1 MVYTIPLMGS
11 RSAINKIADFPSPC
25 SIHSLP
31 NNHFLMTT
39 FSTNRRNALK
49 KGLLTLGSLAALP
62 QLSEAASRS
71 INDGAFAD
79 APLSLDPEL
88 RIFRS
93 PMVREHFLET
103 TRERPKI
110 TTKLSSNENPYGP
123 PMSAQEAVAESVKR
137 GNRYAWQE
145 MADLIDKIAKKEGVT
160 PEHIMMG
167 PGSSDLLEKTALV
180 LFMNGGNIVSA
191 DPCYMSLI
199 NVAKS
204 VGASWKAV
212 PCKADWSH
220 DLKAME
226 AAIDKDTKLVY
237 ICNPN
242 NPTGSITAGDEL
254 LDFCSRVSEKV
265 PVFVDEAYIE
275 LAVGAN
281 TKSMNT
287 LLAKNKNVII
297 ARTFSKIMGMA
308 GIRVG
313 YMAAQPEFLKQVQKI
328 TRGGMGVS
336 YTSIFAASA
345 SMDDSSFQDMTRT
358 KNHEAKNYLLA
369 SLDKMGYKYLP
380 SYTNFVIF
388 PINIPGRD
396 FLAKMVAKEIGV
408 KAYDIQDKPW
418 CRVSIGT
425 MDEMKL
431 FVSALQEIS

>member
-1 MVYTIPLMGS
+1 MKNF
-11 RSAINKIADFPSPC
+11 SA
-25 SIHSLP
+25 
-31 NNHFLMTT
+31 
-39 FSTNRRNALK
+39 NRRDALK

-62 QLSEAASRS
+62 QLSEAASHQ
-71 INDGAFAD
+71 INNGAFAD

-93 PMVREHFLET
+93 PMVREHYLDEAAP
-103 TRERPKI
+103 RPKI

-123 PMSAQEAVAESVKR
+123 PTSAQEAVADSVK
-137 GNRYAWQE
+137 GANRYARQE
-145 MADLIDKIAKKEGVT
+145 MTDLVEKIAKKEGVT

-204 VGASWKAV
+204 VGATWKAV
-212 PCKADWSH
+212 PCKDDWSH
-220 DLKAME
+220 NLKAME

-242 NPTGSITAGDEL
+242 NPTGSLTSGKEL

-265 PVFVDEAYIE
+265 PIFVDEAYLE

-281 TKSMNT
+281 TESMNS
-287 LLAKNKNVII
+287 LLAQNKNVII

-313 YMAAQPEFLKQVQKI
+313 YIAAQPEFLKQIQKI

-336 YTSIFAASA
+336 YTSIFAAKA
-345 SMDDSSFQDMTRT
+345 SMDDMAFQDTTR
-358 KNHEAKNYLLA
+358 KLNQEAKQYLCA
-369 SLDKMGYKYLP
+369 NLDKMGYKYIP

-388 PINIPGRD
+388 PINIPGKD
-396 FLAKMVAKEIGV
+396 LLAKMMAKGIAV

-418 CRVSIGT
+418 CRVSLGT

-431 FVSALQEIS
+431 FVGALQEVS

>member
-1 MVYTIPLMGS
+1 MSQPL
-11 RSAINKIADFPSPC
+11 
-25 SIHSLP
+25 
-31 NNHFLMTT
+31 
-39 FSTNRRNALK
+39 NRRKALK
-49 KGLLTLGSLAALP
+49 AGLLSLGAMAAFP
-62 QLSEAASRS
+62 QLSSAASGFY
-71 INDGAFAD
+71 NDGAFAD
-79 APLSLDPEL
+79 SPLSLDPEM

-93 PMVREHFLET
+93 PMVREHFLDFAD
-103 TRERPKI
+103 RPKI

-123 PMSAQEAVAESVKR
+123 PQTAQTAVAASVKN

-145 MADLIDKIAKKEGVT
+145 MYDLVDKIAKKEGVT
-160 PEHIMMG
+160 SKHIMMG
-167 PGSSDLLEKTALV
+167 PGSSDLLEKVALV

-191 DPCYMSLI
+191 DPCYMSLV

-204 VGASWKAV
+204 VGATWKAV
-212 PCKADWSH
+212 PCKNDWSH

-242 NPTGSITAGDEL
+242 NPTGSITSGKEL

-265 PVFVDEAYIE
+265 PIFVDEAYIE
-275 LAVGAN
+275 LAVGAD
-281 TKSMNT
+281 TQSMNT
-287 LLAKNKNVII
+287 LLAQNKNVII

-313 YMAAQPEFLKQVQKI
+313 YIAAQPAFLDQIQKI

-345 SMDDSSFQDMTRT
+345 SMDDMAFQDTTR
-358 KNHEAKNYLLA
+358 KLNHEAKTYLCQN
-369 SLDKMGYKYLP
+369 LDKMGYKYIP

-388 PINIPGRD
+388 PINISGKE
-396 FLAKMVAKEIGV
+396 LLGKMTAKGIAV
-408 KAYDIQDKPW
+408 KAYDIQNKPW

-425 MDEMKL
+425 MDEMKT
-431 FVSALQEIS
+431 FVGALQEIS

>member
-1 MVYTIPLMGS
+1 MKNF
-11 RSAINKIADFPSPC
+11 SAK
-25 SIHSLP
+25 
-31 NNHFLMTT
+31 
-39 FSTNRRNALK
+39 RRDALK

-62 QLSEAASRS
+62 QLSEAASRR

-93 PMVREHFLET
+93 PMVREHFLDPAAP
-103 TRERPKI
+103 RPKI

-123 PMSAQEAVAESVKR
+123 PLSAQEAVAESVKR

-204 VGASWKAV
+204 VGATWKAV
-212 PCKADWSH
+212 PCKDDWSH

-242 NPTGSITAGDEL
+242 NPTGSLTSGKEL
-254 LDFCSRVSEKV
+254 LDFCARVSEKV
-265 PVFVDEAYIE
+265 PIFVDEAYLE
-275 LAVGAN
+275 LAVGAD
-281 TKSMNT
+281 TQSMNT
-287 LLAKNKNVII
+287 LLAQNKNVII

-313 YMAAQPEFLKQVQKI
+313 YMAAQPEFLKKIQKI

-336 YTSIFAASA
+336 YTSIFAANA
-345 SMDDSSFQDMTRT
+345 SMDDMAFQDTTR
-358 KNHEAKNYLLA
+358 KLNHEAKQYLCA
-369 SLDKMGYKYLP
+369 NLDKMGYKYIP

-388 PINIPGRD
+388 PINMPGKD
-396 FLAKMVAKEIGV
+396 LLAKMTAKGIAV
-408 KAYDIQDKPW
+408 KAYDIQNKPW
-418 CRVSIGT
+418 CRVSLGT

-431 FVSALQEIS
+431 FVGALQEVS

>member
-1 MVYTIPLMGS
+1 
-11 RSAINKIADFPSPC
+11 
-25 SIHSLP
+25 
-31 NNHFLMTT
+31 MTT

-62 QLSEAASRS
+62 QLSEAASRQ

-93 PMVREHFLET
+93 PMVREHYLDAAAP
-103 TRERPKI
+103 RPKI

-123 PMSAQEAVAESVKR
+123 PVSAQEAIAESAKR

-160 PEHIMMG
+160 SEYIMMG

-180 LFMNGGNIVSA
+180 LFMDGGNIVSA

-204 VGASWKAV
+204 VGATWKAV
-212 PCKADWSH
+212 PCKSDWSH

-242 NPTGSITAGDEL
+242 NPTGSLTSGKEL

-265 PVFVDEAYIE
+265 PIFIDEAYIE
-275 LAVGAN
+275 LAVGGD
-281 TKSMNT
+281 TQSMNT
-287 LLAKNKNVII
+287 LLAQNKNVII

-313 YMAAQPEFLKQVQKI
+313 YMAAQPEFLKKIQKI

-336 YTSIFAASA
+336 YTSIFAANA
-345 SMDDSSFQDMTRT
+345 SMDDMAFQDTTR
-358 KNHEAKNYLLA
+358 KLNHEAKQYLYA
-369 SLDKMGYKYLP
+369 NLDKMGYKYIP

-388 PINIPGRD
+388 PINIPGRE
-396 FLAKMVAKEIGV
+396 LLGKMTAKGIAV

-431 FVSALQEIS
+431 FVGALQEVS